1 LNSFNPLR
9 LLFEREI
16 MMKPVIVTPLH
27 DPEGVVFPH
36 LFAVEPQLK
45 AVFGQ
50 VMVGITPSTC
60 AAQSEAVARLTAG
73 SFYRVTFR
81 EPGMGVGEQLHA
93 LYTHAATVY
102 DADQVL
108 HLCFMDRVV
117 FALQNGYR
125 QAFLADVQSV
135 DASSTPL
142 MFHRSTPA
150 WRTHPQNYYDIERMA
165 TQAGELL
172 FGKTL
177 DFAWCHLVIRAG
189 LLQEIMPGVKNTD
202 ISMLA
207 EMTLLLR
214 DQLVSKDVDWLA
226 WEDPFLFRCDAAQLK
241 IKREHSPQETRKR
254 LAYIAPT
261 LQAIANAAN

>member
-1 LNSFNPLR
+1 V
-9 LLFEREI
+9 
-16 MMKPVIVTPLH
+16 KPILVTPLH
-27 DPEGVVFPH
+27 DPDGMVFPH

-50 VMVGITPSTC
+50 VMVGITLPTRT
-60 AAQSEAVARLTAG
+60 AQVEAVARLVAD

-81 EPGMGVGEQLHA
+81 EPGMGVGEQFHA
-93 LYTHAATVY
+93 LYSHAAAVY

-108 HLCFMDRVV
+108 HLCFLDRVA
-117 FALQNGYR
+117 FALQDGYR

-142 MFHRSTPA
+142 MFHRSAAA
-150 WRTHPQNYYDIERMA
+150 WSTHPQNYYDIEQMA
-165 TQAGELL
+165 TRVGELL

-189 LLQEIMPGVKNTD
+189 LLREIMPAVKNAD

-214 DQLVSKDVDWLA
+214 DNLVSKDVDWLA
-226 WEDPFLFRCDAAQLK
+226 WEDPFLFGRDAAQFKLE
-241 IKREHSPQETRKR
+241 REHSPQETQKR

-261 LQAIANAAN
+261 LQAIADATK